1 MVTRCFSVN
10 FDFAKA
16 RVVVTGGTTGIGNAI
31 AKAFM
36 AAGAEVTV
44 TGTRPSASD
53 YGNQVLGMNYLP
65 LDLASTASVSAFVQS
80 VDQVDI
86 LINNAGN
93 TLPGADFA
101 QVVQVNLNS
110 AYEISNGLH
119 PLLSRASVASGACVI
134 NLASM
139 MSFFGSPYFPG
150 YGAAKAGIVQL
161 TKTLAAGW
169 AKDGIRV
176 NAVAPGSVPTPMTAP
191 YAGDPAIHAMVCE
204 KTPMARWGTPEE
216 IASAVLFLCSDGA
229 RFVTGHTLVV
239 DGGYSIVE

>member
-1 MVTRCFSVN
+1 MTARCFRTN
-10 FDFAKA
+10 FDFSEA
-16 RVVVTGGTTGIGNAI
+16 RVVVTGGTAGIGRAI

-36 AAGAEVTV
+36 TAGAQVMV

-53 YGNQVLGMNYLP
+53 YGHHALGMAYRS
-65 LDLASTASVSAFVQS
+65 LDLASPSSVAAFVQS

-101 QVVQVNLNS
+101 QAVQVNLNS
-110 AYEISNGLH
+110 AYEISAGLH
-119 PLLSRASVASGACVI
+119 PLLSRADVASGACVI

-169 AKDGIRV
+169 AKDNIRV
-176 NAVAPGSVPTPMTAP
+176 NAVAPGSVPTAMTAP
-191 YAGDPAIHAMVCE
+191 FAGDPAIHTLVCE

-216 IASAVLFLCSDGA
+216 IASAVLFLCSDAA